1 MTHCNLVLTTISMV
15 EDITGSQ
22 VGGTF
27 YPSSSGHVFLAFVL
41 EIFPA
46 HLTRLIMNQELV
58 MTNCYFTVEHGCCN
72 KTCPAGRSIILDYG
86 RSKRQG
92 MFE

>member
-1 MTHCNLVLTTISMV
+1 MLAKVWLDHMFVMIHGNLVLTTISMV

-27 YPSSSGHVFLAFVL
+27 YPCLREVPLVTYFWLL
-41 EIFPA
+41 YLIFSA

-58 MTNCYFTVEHGCCN
+58 MTDC
-72 KTCPAGRSIILDYG
+72 
-86 RSKRQG
+86 
-92 MFE
+92 

>member
-1 MTHCNLVLTTISMV
+1 MLAKVWLDHVFVMTHCNLVLTTISMV

-41 EIFPA
+41 DISGTSHKA
-46 HLTRLIMNQELV
+46 HNEPGTSYDQLPVR
-58 MTNCYFTVEHGCCN
+58 C
-72 KTCPAGRSIILDYG
+72 
-86 RSKRQG
+86 
-92 MFE
+92 